1 MMPTFGTVI
10 PDLLFEQMGG
20 STEDIVRDA
29 VTEVINY
36 DPRVKLL
43 NLEVTSYRDLGVI
56 TAVATI
62 QYIELNV
69 VDNMDFNLQ
78 FGEG

>member
-20 STEDIVRDA
+20 NTEDIVRDA
-29 VTEVINY
+29 VTGVINY

-43 NLEVTSYRDLGVI
+43 TLEVTSYRDLGVI
-56 TAVATI
+56 AAVATI